1 MLFYYILFHYIT
13 LLLLLLLYIISYI
26 HKHMY
31 TYHIYTWDIPSCP
44 MYIQVMGRKLEQPLT
59 PTEIPIVSGWWFQ
72 PLWKIWK
79 SVGMIIPNWM
89 EKWKMFQV
97 TAIAT
102 LLLLC
107 HQRCYC
113 AGARLHCHFRH
124 DIGTLFHQRCY
135 CAGARLH
142 CHFRHDIGG
151 AGIGCGGR
159 RRAIAGGR
167 ENEFLRMMGAG
178 KTTEKQA
185 EIHKSW
191 VPAPNQSKC
200 IFS

>member
-1 MLFYYILFHYIT
+1 
-13 LLLLLLLYIISYI
+13 
-26 HKHMY
+26 MY

-124 DIGTLFHQRCY
+124 DIG
-135 CAGARLH
+135 
-142 CHFRHDIGG
+142 G